1 MIDRRRFTALI
12 GSAAVLPQLLPS
24 RALAQA
30 VQGQAAFY
38 SAVGGDL
45 TLYSMNVDDAS
56 LTKRGTV
63 SLPANVQYAWPH
75 PSKQFLYT
83 VSSTRGSGGV
93 EGSPDDKH
101 LAHAFRIDPASGALT
116 LHGEPRN
123 LPTRPIHT
131 TVDRTGEYLLV
142 AYNTPSSLTVHRINP
157 DGTLGDEVAQ
167 PQPLDTGKYA
177 HQIRITPDNQH
188 VILVTRGHNAPEDK
202 VVEPGSLK
210 VFSFKAGVLNG
221 VAAIQP
227 GDGMKFGPRHIDF
240 HTTQPWVYVSL
251 ESQSKLYMYKRDP
264 VTGISR
270 DPLFMKDTLLNPAK
284 AGPRQHAGTLHVHP
298 NGRFLYQANRD
309 SGTVTVDGK
318 TVSAGG
324 ENSIAVWALNPATG
338 EPTLIQ
344 NADGHAIE
352 MRTFAIDPSGRML
365 VAASIKPL
373 LVRDGGGLKPLPAG
387 LSVFRIGA
395 DGKLDFT
402 RKYDI
407 DTGSRTQFWSGMVTL
422 A

>member
-12 GSAAVLPQLLPS
+12 GSATVLPHLSPL

-30 VQGQAAFY
+30 VQGQTAFY

-45 TLYSMNVDDAS
+45 TLYSMNVDDES

-157 DGTLGDEVAQ
+157 DGTLGDAVAQ

-177 HQIRITPDNQH
+177 HQIRITPDNRH

-324 ENSIAVWALNPATG
+324 ENSIAVWALDPATG

-344 NADGHAIE
+344 NAEGQAIE

-373 LVRDGGGLKPLPAG
+373 LVRNGGGLKTLPAG

-395 DGKLDFT
+395 DGRLEFV

>member
-1 MIDRRRFTALI
+1 MIDRRTFTTLV
-12 GSAAVLPQLLPS
+12 GSAVVLPQLSPS
-24 RALAQA
+24 RAFAQA
-30 VQGQAAFY
+30 AQGQTAFY

-45 TLYSMNVDDAS
+45 TLYGINVDDAS
-56 LTKRGTV
+56 LIKRGAV
-63 SLPANVQYAWPH
+63 SVPANIQYAWPH
-75 PSKQFLYT
+75 PSKKFFYA

-131 TVDRTGEYLLV
+131 TVDMTGEYLLV
-142 AYNTPSSLTVHRINP
+142 AYNTPSSLTVHRINR
-157 DGTLGDEVAQ
+157 DGTLGDQVAQ
-167 PQPLDTGKYA
+167 PNPLDTGKYA

-188 VILVTRGHNAPEDK
+188 VILVTRGNNAPEDK

-210 VFSFKAGVLNG
+210 VFAFKAGVLQQA
-221 VAAIQP
+221 AAIQP

-240 HTTQPWVYVSL
+240 HLAQPWVYVSI
-251 ESQSKLYMYKRDP
+251 ESQSKLFMYKRDP
-264 VTGISR
+264 VTGLSR
-270 DPLFMKDTLLNPAK
+270 DPLFMKETLLDPGR
-284 AGPRQHAGTLHVHP
+284 AGLRPHAGTLHVHP

-324 ENSIAVWALNPATG
+324 ENNIAVWALDQATG

-344 NADGHAIE
+344 NAEGHAIE

-373 LVRDGGGLKPLPAG
+373 LVRDGGGLKTLQAG

-395 DGKLDFT
+395 DGKLDFV

-407 DTGSRTQFWSGMVTL
+407 DTGSRTQFWSGMVPL